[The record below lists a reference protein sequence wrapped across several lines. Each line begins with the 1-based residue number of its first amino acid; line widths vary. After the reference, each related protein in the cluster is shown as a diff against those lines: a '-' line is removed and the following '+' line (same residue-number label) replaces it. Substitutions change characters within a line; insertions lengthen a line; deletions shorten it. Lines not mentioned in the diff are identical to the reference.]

1 MSLTKL
7 TANLNMHQSKPDK
20 PVDIAEQLKKDF
32 DQPVNDI
39 KEYINDTLTEDLDS
53 ALSSK
58 ANSSD
63 VYTKTETNTL
73 LQTKADSDIIKTEEI
88 MIGIA
93 TQTTGGGFVNEF
105 NLPDGYK
112 VLTASVVN
120 INTPKIVASIS
131 GIDNSNHYVHVTTL
145 GETGG
150 YEVTV
155 TVRMIYIKE

>member
-7 TANLNMHQSKPDK
+7 TANLNVHQNKPDK
-20 PVDIAEQLKKDF
+20 PVDTAEKLKQDF
-32 DQPVNDI
+32 DRPVNDI
-39 KEYINDTLTEDLDS
+39 KTYINNTLTSEVDT
-53 ALSSK
+53 ALGTK
-58 ANSSD
+58 ANSSE

-73 LQTKADSDIIKTEEI
+73 LETKADSDIIKTEEI
-88 MIGIA
+88 MIRIV
-93 TQTTGGGFVNEF
+93 TQTTGGGFLNEF